1 MAMAYLL
8 EPVNCPYDP
17 EEPMPTPLG
26 FVAEWRF
33 FKGSDGLKRDLK
45 PVPPDLVRQTVDVGG
60 NRPMPDFFFLQAN
73 HYYVSSRFRAV
84 LEKYASGAVEY
95 IDLPFNIPANKDPA
109 DAYYFINVLGRAQ
122 LIDWESTPKRCRRGR
137 YFHWEGPPDRWVMRA
152 PVPNHVAIW
161 HETHRINEDAAYFGS
176 GTHVFVTNEL
186 GDALSA
192 AFPGQSRL
200 TRIRETQ
207 AVT

>member
-1 MAMAYLL
+1 
-8 EPVNCPYDP
+8 
-17 EEPMPTPLG
+17 LG
-26 FVAEWRF
+26 
-33 FKGSDGLKRDLK
+33 
-45 PVPPDLVRQTVDVGG
+45 
-60 NRPMPDFFFLQAN
+60 AN

-84 LEKYASGAVEY
+84 LDEYARGAVEY
-95 IDLPFNIPANKDPA
+95 IEVVFNISANKEPAN
-109 DAYYFINVLGRAQ
+109 AYYFINVLGRAQ
-122 LIDWESTPKRCRRGR
+122 LIDWELTPKRRRRGR
-137 YFHWEGPPDRWVMRA
+137 YFHWEGAPDQWVMRT
-152 PVPNHVAIW
+152 PVSSHVAIW
-161 HETHRINEDAAYFGS
+161 HETHRINEDAEYFGS